1 MIQIH
6 CKNTGTVKEFGEGVY
21 LFEILKEFESQ
32 FRHPYPIVSARV
44 NNVSQGLRYK
54 AYNSS
59 TVEFLDVRAQSG
71 MRVYFRSL
79 CFLLCKATHDVIPGG
94 RIYLEHPISNGYF
107 CNLKKKRREHLT
119 EEDVARIKARM
130 LEIVAEDMQFHRYD
144 APTEEVIKMFAKRGY
159 DDKVKL
165 FETSEEV
172 YTEYYTLGDFV
183 DYYYG
188 RLVPSAGYLKVWEL
202 EKYREG
208 MLLRLPD
215 RHNPER
221 VLPRISQPHTFDVFR
236 ENLRWNI
243 IMGLSNVG
251 DVNRACLD
259 GHASELIQ
267 VAEALQ
273 EKKIVQIAEEIS
285 RRTRQRRHPLRVVLI
300 TGPSSSGKTTFCRR
314 LSVQLKACGLHPVSF
329 STDDYFVNRTET
341 MRLSDGSYDFD
352 NFETVDHAL
361 LESDVKRLLGGESV
375 DVPRFNFVTGL
386 REYSG
391 RKLRL
396 VRGSVLLIE
405 GIHALNPALL
415 PSVDD
420 SCKYRIFINTLTST
434 SLDNHNSIPTSDNRL
449 LRRIVR
455 DYNKGAF
462 TAVETIRQWPNVRD
476 AEEKWI
482 FPFQEQADVMFNSA
496 YLIEFAVL
504 RNHAEQILHTVPKN
518 RPEYSEAHRLLKF
531 IRYFTP
537 VSDKEI
543 PATSLL
549 REFVGGSSF
558 QL

>member
-6 CKNTGTVKEFGEGVY
+6 CKNTGTTKEFPEGVY
-21 LFEILKEFESQ
+21 LFEILEEFKSQ
-32 FRHPYPIVSARV
+32 FKRPYDIISARV
-44 NNVSQGLRYK
+44 NNVSQGLRYRS
-54 AYNSS
+54 YNSN
-59 TVEFLDVRAQSG
+59 TVEFLDLRAASA

-94 RIYLEHPISNGYF
+94 RVYLEHPISGGWY
-107 CNLKKKRREHLT
+107 CNLRKKGREKIT
-119 EEDVARIKARM
+119 EEDISLIRNQMQELVK
-130 LEIVAEDMQFHRYD
+130 EDMQFHRRD
-144 APTEEVIKMFAKRGY
+144 VPTEEVIKIFAKKGS

-172 YTEYYTLGDFV
+172 YNEYYTLGDFV

-188 RLVPSAGYLKVWEL
+188 RLKLWAL
-202 EKYREG
+202 ERYHDG
-208 MLLRLPD
+208 LLLRLPD
-215 RHNPER
+215 RHDPHR
-221 VLPRISQPHTFDVFR
+221 LAPFVDQPRTFNVFA

-251 DVNRACLD
+251 DVNRACQS
-259 GHASELIQ
+259 GRASELIQ

-273 EKKIVQIAEEIS
+273 EKKIVQIAEQIF
-285 RRTRQRRHPLRVVLI
+285 RRSRQRKNPLKVVLI
-300 TGPSSSGKTTFCRR
+300 TGPSSSGKTTFCQR
-314 LSVQLKACGLHPVSF
+314 LSVQLKACGLHPLSF
-329 STDDYFVNRTET
+329 STDDYFVNRVDTP
-341 MRLSDGSYDFD
+341 RLADGTYDFD
-352 NFETVDHAL
+352 NFETVDHAY
-361 LESDVKRLLGGESV
+361 LESDVQKLLAGESV
-375 DVPRFNFVTGL
+375 ELPSYNFVTGM

-391 RKLRL
+391 RKTRMG
-396 VRGSVLLIE
+396 RGSILLIE

-420 SCKYRIFINTLTST
+420 SCKFRIFINTMTST

-462 TAVETIRQWPNVRD
+462 TAVETIGQWPSVCD

-482 FPFQEQADVMFNSA
+482 LPYQEQADVMFNSA
-496 YLIEFAVL
+496 YLLEFAVM
-504 RNHAEQILHTVPKN
+504 RNHAEAILRTVPKN

-543 PATSLL
+543 PPTSLL
-549 REFVGGSSF
+549 REFLGGSSF
-558 QL
+558 A

>member
-1 MIQIH
+1 MIQIL
-6 CKNTGTVKEFGEGVY
+6 CKNTGTTKDFEEGVY

-32 FRHPYPIVSARV
+32 FDHPYQIVSARV
-44 NNVSQGLRYK
+44 NNVSQGLRYR
-54 AYNSS
+54 AYNSN
-59 TVEFLDVRAQSG
+59 TVEFLDIRKQSG

-79 CFLLCKATHDVIPGG
+79 CFLLCKATYDVLPGA
-94 RIYLEHPISNGYF
+94 RVYLEHPISNGYY
-107 CNLKKKRREHLT
+107 CNVRKKRREHLT
-119 EEDVARIKARM
+119 EDDVARIKARM
-130 LEIVAEDMQFHRYD
+130 QQIVAEDTQFHRHD
-144 APTEEVIKMFAKRGY
+144 APTEEVIKLFAKRGY

-172 YTEYYTLGDFV
+172 YTEYYTLGDFA

-188 RLVPSAGYLKVWEL
+188 RLVPSAGFLKLWDL

-215 RHNPER
+215 RHNPDR
-221 VLPRISQPHTFDVFR
+221 VVPRVDQPRTFEVFK
-236 ENLRWNI
+236 ENLHWNI

-251 DVNRACLD
+251 DVNRACRS

-273 EKKIVQIAEEIS
+273 DKKIVQIAEEIA
-285 RRTRQRRHPLRVVLI
+285 RRARHRKNPCRVALI
-300 TGPSSSGKTTFCRR
+300 TGPSSSGKTTFCKR

-329 STDDYFVNRTET
+329 STDDYFVNRTDT
-341 MRLSDGSYDFD
+341 PRLPDGNYDFD

-361 LESDVKRLLGGESV
+361 LENDVKRLLAGESV
-375 DVPRFNFVTGL
+375 EVPSYNFVTGM
-386 REYSG
+386 REYKG
-391 RKLRL
+391 QKVKLSRN
-396 VRGSVLLIE
+396 SVLLIE
-405 GIHALNPALL
+405 GLHALNPALL

-420 SCKYRIFINTLTST
+420 AGKYRIFINTLTST

-462 TAVETIRQWPNVRD
+462 TAVETIRQWPSVRD

-482 FPFQEQADVMFNSA
+482 YPFQEQADVMFNSA

-531 IRYFTP
+531 IRYFIP

-543 PATSLL
+543 PTTSLL

-558 QL
+558 Q